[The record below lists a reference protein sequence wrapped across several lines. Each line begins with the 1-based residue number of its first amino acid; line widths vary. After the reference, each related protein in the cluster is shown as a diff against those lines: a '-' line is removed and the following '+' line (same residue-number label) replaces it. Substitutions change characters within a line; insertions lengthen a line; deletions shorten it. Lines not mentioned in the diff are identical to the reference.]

1 MKQYLKPLIKIK
13 QQLKC
18 LSFQARHVDM
28 VFFFPHFNKNTFQ
41 KHLGS
46 TSSNK
51 YIFFTLVIPPILIY
65 TIIKTLVAQ
74 TLRKLNV
81 N

>member
-1 MKQYLKPLIKIK
+1 MKQYLKLLIKIK
-13 QQLKC
+13 RQLIF
-18 LSFQARHVDM
+18 LSYNM

-41 KHLGS
+41 KHLDS

-51 YIFFTLVIPPILIY
+51 YMFFTLVIPPILIY

>member
-1 MKQYLKPLIKIK
+1 MKQYLKLLIKIK
-13 QQLKC
+13 QQLKF
-18 LSFQARHVDM
+18 LSYQARHVDM

-41 KHLGS
+41 KHLDS